1 MFYQKKIRVS
11 IVIGTLFLFISC
23 SSRTVSSWV
32 MRDIQS
38 LDANIMNTKQWLKK
52 EQSNY
57 KYLDKIMKKELDYY
71 RKKDFGVYQKLEEE
85 MKIIN
90 NSLNKIKSRLSKQV
104 KLATK
109 TKKKPSLG
117 VFDSDQNQK
126 NKKSLFGRKN
136 KNTASVNKSEKAIK
150 VIQSLEKNSIVI
162 IENQSNYS
170 ISRERMI
177 GIFIKKK
184 YRLVFIRDQAK
195 QWNQHLKNL
204 IYEREKLIPT
214 IDSFNLILSEALFKS
229 ANSNYANNIIN
240 LSKRIERYN
249 DEMDRFES
257 YVNNLERIA
266 GKQAKGLVYLI
277 KEDQEKKYE
286 KKYKKDLNNYKS
298 ILKELPK
305 LIESI

>member
-1 MFYQKKIRVS
+1 MFYRKKIRVS
-11 IVIGTLFLFISC
+11 IVIGALFLFISC

-117 VFDSDQNQK
+117 VFDSDQNQE

-136 KNTASVNKSEKAIK
+136 KNTATVNKSEKAIK

-184 YRLVFIRDQAK
+184 
-195 QWNQHLKNL
+195 
-204 IYEREKLIPT
+204 
-214 IDSFNLILSEALFKS
+214 
-229 ANSNYANNIIN
+229 
-240 LSKRIERYN
+240 
-249 DEMDRFES
+249 
-257 YVNNLERIA
+257 
-266 GKQAKGLVYLI
+266 
-277 KEDQEKKYE
+277 
-286 KKYKKDLNNYKS
+286 
-298 ILKELPK
+298 
-305 LIESI
+305 